1 MLLVRSITFNIWLWL
16 WTALLVL
23 LLVPIAPFVSPPA
36 IRRYA
41 AFWMHGVHLGLAWI
55 VGLRFRVLGLEHLP
69 DEPCI
74 IASKHQ
80 SSFETL
86 LFHTI
91 RPDIAIGLKEEL
103 IRIPLFGWYL
113 KIAQNIAIDRGGAAK
128 AMRSLL
134 DGAEAAVQSGLSI
147 LIFPEGN
154 RRPVDAAP
162 DYKPGVAALYKALGV
177 PVVPVALD
185 SGRFWPRRSFV
196 KRPGT
201 ITVRFL
207 EPIPPGFDRQ
217 AFMRLLQER
226 TEAACAEIMRR
237 DGERQG

>member
-1 MLLVRSITFNIWLWL
+1 VFNILLWL
-16 WTALLVL
+16 WSAFLVL
-23 LLVPIAPFVSPPA
+23 ILAPVAAFLSPSS

-41 AFWMHGVHLGLAWI
+41 AFWMRGMHVLLASI
-55 VGLRFRVLGLEHLP
+55 VGLRFRVEGLAHLP
-69 DEPCI
+69 EEPCI

-91 RPDIAIGLKEEL
+91 RPDIAIALKEEL

-113 KIAQNIAIDRGGAAK
+113 KAAQNIAIDRGGAAK
-128 AMRSLL
+128 AMRSLIK
-134 DGAEAAVQSGLSI
+134 GAETAVDNGLSI

-154 RRPVDAAP
+154 RRPVGAAP
-162 DYKPGVAALYKALGV
+162 DYKPGVAALYKALDV

-185 SGRFWPRRSFV
+185 SGHFWPRRSFL
-196 KRPGT
+196 KHPGT

-207 EPIPPGFDRQ
+207 EPIPPGLDRQ
-217 AFMRLLQER
+217 GFMQLLEER
-226 TEAACAEIMRR
+226 TEAACADLLGKSETSP
-237 DGERQG
+237 G